1 MSWSATAAAMPG
13 SAGKSDWA
21 SARIAGRY
29 TMVEKESQ
37 ESNGEG
43 QSRGSGIKALV
54 IAVILVAVLF
64 AILAGFSALSDFML
78 FDY

>member
-1 MSWSATAAAMPG
+1 MSRASG
-13 SAGKSDWA
+13 GISAGKSDWA

-29 TMVEKESQ
+29 EMVDKESQ
-37 ESNGEG
+37 ASNSDG

-54 IAVILVAVLF
+54 IAAVLVVVLF
-64 AILAGFSALSDFML
+64 AVLAGVSAVSDFLM